1 MVREQPPLAG
11 GGFLARA
18 QAALPQLGATDQQV
32 IKAILDDPEQAV
44 RSSVT
49 ELAAR
54 AGTAPSSAVRTCQR
68 LGYRGFQDVKVAL
81 ARDLA
86 SQEREL
92 SHGEGID
99 STTPLSD
106 LLGAI
111 LRRSGRALADAA
123 QTIDPA
129 AFALAVERI
138 AAASRVLVIGNGTS
152 AAPAQDAA
160 YRFSSLGL
168 IASAPGDAIAQH
180 LAARQLNPSC
190 ACVVISHTGVTRETL
205 VSAEAASKTGATLI
219 AVTSFLRSPL
229 TGIADAALVA
239 GGPEQG
245 FRLEAMAS
253 RLAHLGVIDALF
265 VAVAVRRPD
274 VATSALDLM
283 ADVTVEHSL

>member
-1 MVREQPPLAG
+1 VVRTQPSLTD

-18 QAALPQLGATDQQV
+18 QAALPQLGATDRRV
-32 IKAILDDPEQAV
+32 IQTILDDPELAV
-44 RSSVT
+44 QSSVT

-54 AGTAPSSAVRTCQR
+54 AGTAQSSAVRTCQR
-68 LGYRGFQDVKVAL
+68 LGYRGFQDVKLAL

-86 SQEREL
+86 SQEHQL
-92 SHGEGID
+92 SHGDGID
-99 STTPLSD
+99 AQTPLSD
-106 LLGAI
+106 LLEGI

-123 QTIDPA
+123 QTIDRA
-129 AFALAVERI
+129 AFELAVERI
-138 AAASRVLVIGNGTS
+138 AAASRILVIGNGTS

-180 LAARQLNPSC
+180 LAARQLNPAC

-205 VSAEAASKTGATLI
+205 VSAEAAAKAGATLI

-239 GGPEQG
+239 GGPEHG
-245 FRLEAMAS
+245 FRLEAMSS

-265 VAVAVRRPD
+265 VAVAVRRPEI
-274 VATSALDLM
+274 AASALDLM